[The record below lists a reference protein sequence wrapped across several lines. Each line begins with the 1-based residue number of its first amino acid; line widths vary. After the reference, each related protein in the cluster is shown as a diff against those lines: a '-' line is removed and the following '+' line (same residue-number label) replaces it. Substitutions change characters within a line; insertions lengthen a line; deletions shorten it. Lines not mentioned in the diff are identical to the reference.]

1 MGRART
7 PSGSSTV
14 VPDSEPGRIQILA
27 SVELCAVVCHS
38 STPPASSPCP
48 PPRTM
53 PVTYGRPRPAP
64 SNPTLSLEPTPRIN
78 SPTSRSPSPEFRQSW
93 KDDIAAIDN
102 GTYDG
107 EVVHEPKSSS
117 LTPLVSLS
125 SLAPTDSQPERAE
138 PLPRSS
144 PPSSPAPAYRDPEHT
159 DDPDTSVELNTTL
172 TGPSSDAEDQPMA
185 GSAEGKDDDSD
196 EEPAVRR
203 RSGKPLRVLES
214 DSEEEEN
221 PADIKLAG
229 KSGAR
234 APVANTSSAMSSG
247 NNLSQL
253 SLERPGVRSSTAT
266 TPASVPRKPIKL
278 ALSDDEDSDAGDEN
292 GGIQEAVDH
301 IEDAS
306 SPNLSRST
314 RNKVRIIWPLRHSSY
329 SIADL
334 YIKSGAEQGG
344 KG

>member
-27 SVELCAVVCHS
+27 SVEMCAVVCHS

-64 SNPTLSLEPTPRIN
+64 SNPNLSLEPTPRIN
-78 SPTSRSPSPEFRQSW
+78 SPTSRSPSPVFRQSW
-93 KDDIAAIDN
+93 KDDLAAIDN

-125 SLAPTDSQPERAE
+125 SLAPTDSQQAE

-144 PPSSPAPAYRDPEHT
+144 PPSSPAPAYRNPDHT

-172 TGPSSDAEDQPMA
+172 TGPSSDAEDQQMA
-185 GSAEGKDDDSD
+185 GSAEDKNDDSD
-196 EEPAVRR
+196 DEPVVKR

-214 DSEEEEN
+214 DSEEEGN
-221 PADIKLAG
+221 NLVDDPAG
-229 KSGAR
+229 TSGAGPPP
-234 APVANTSSAMSSG
+234 ASASSAMSSG
-247 NNLSQL
+247 NNLSQF
-253 SLERPGVRSSTAT
+253 SLDRLGMRSSTAT
-266 TPASVPRKPIKL
+266 TPASVLRKPIKL
-278 ALSDDEDSDAGDEN
+278 ALSDDEEGDRDEEDSSNQDGVDP
-292 GGIQEAVDH
+292 IEA
-301 IEDAS
+301 AS
-306 SPNLSRST
+306 SPDLVRST
-314 RNKVRIIWPLRHSSY
+314 RNKVRIIRPLRHSSY
-329 SIADL
+329 SVADL
-334 YIKSGAEQGG
+334 RIELGVK
-344 KG
+344 